1 MDLILS
7 NSSLSGSIGIPFAL
21 LPKHE
26 GVTREIDE
34 EYHRRKF
41 HMFPNQPLVWRDL
54 IATDITNHLG
64 QSNLSRVGVIR
75 SSRLM
80 KMARRS

>member
-7 NSSLSGSIGIPFAL
+7 NSSLSGSISIPFAL

-34 EYHRRKF
+34 EYHRRR
-41 HMFPNQPLVWRDL
+41 FPYVSKSAAR
-54 IATDITNHLG
+54 
-64 QSNLSRVGVIR
+64 
-75 SSRLM
+75 
-80 KMARRS
+80 MA